1 MRDKRRFRSAQCA
14 AAMSKSKASQ
24 AAGQNASSPRATEL
38 AADSVHAHPPGAG
51 GAGIVGRHTGLV
63 RRTVL
68 VSLLTLASRVLGML
82 REVGCSALFGD
93 SSRVL
98 DALVTAWRVP
108 NLFRRL
114 LGEGALSTALQ
125 NGMTEAD
132 HEGGNERG
140 RALFLA
146 TLKLAGLILLG
157 VCALMMGLVALLP
170 DVDPLFG
177 TAWLGSDP
185 AAVREL
191 SLRLLP
197 FVVFVCVSALM
208 SGALQ
213 LRGEFLSSNFASIL
227 LNAIWVATM
236 GVLAWKWG
244 WIGTGAVE
252 HTREEELRLARIL
265 SWAALVAGALQIG
278 VQMPALRRYGLWP
291 FGVLQRLPNAWGSA
305 WAVFKQSAPLAF
317 GAAIYQINV
326 TIDGFMAQAMLPD
339 GGATAYNNAT
349 RVQQLPM
356 GLLAVAATSAVFPLL
371 RAHGHLRQYESLRK
385 LHDQAQLGVL
395 FLALPAS
402 CGIFAL
408 AEPIATVLFRH
419 GNYGD
424 AGIERVAAAL
434 RVLALVIVPAG
445 VQGLVTRC
453 YFALGDLRTPV
464 VVSCAALVLNTLLN
478 ALFVGVLDMDGD
490 GFALA
495 TVLTSFVSV
504 AWLWPGLHLRLGL
517 PRGSADLGSRALR
530 MTGAAVLSGMAA
542 WGGWELAE
550 SWWGGSGALRAGAGL
565 VLAIASGGAST
576 WGYARNSTCRNR
588 RRCGSV

>member
-1 MRDKRRFRSAQCA
+1 MAEPDTHQHVAPHA
-14 AAMSKSKASQ
+14 AAVSDSAGPGELEGAASGPRD
-24 AAGQNASSPRATEL
+24 AA
-38 AADSVHAHPPGAG
+38 
-51 GAGIVGRHTGLV
+51 IVGRHKGLV

-82 REVGCSALFGD
+82 RETGCSALFGD

-132 HEGGNERG
+132 HDGGNERG

-146 TLKLAGLILLG
+146 TVKLAALVLLG

-185 AAVREL
+185 AAMREL

-213 LRGEFLSSNFASIL
+213 VRGEFLSSNVASIL
-227 LNAIWVATM
+227 LNAVWVALM
-236 GVLAWKWG
+236 GWLAWRWG
-244 WIGTGAVE
+244 WIGTNPAVE
-252 HTREEELRLARIL
+252 HTREQELHLARIL
-265 SWAALVAGALQIG
+265 SWAALGAGALQIA
-278 VQMPALRRYGLWP
+278 VQLPALKRHGLWL
-291 FGVLQRLPNAWGSA
+291 FGAVERLPHAWSSA

-326 TIDGFMAQAMLPD
+326 TIDGFMAQAMLSD
-339 GGATAYNNAT
+339 GGATALNNAT

-371 RAHGHLRQYESLRK
+371 RAHGHLRQLDAMRK
-385 LHDQAQLGVL
+385 LHDQTQLGVL
-395 FLALPAS
+395 FLALPAT
-402 CGIFAL
+402 CGLVAL
-408 AEPIATVLFRH
+408 AEPIAVVLFRH
-419 GNYGD
+419 GSYGD
-424 AGIERVAAAL
+424 AGIERVAATL
-434 RVLALVIVPAG
+434 RVLALVVVPAG

-453 YFALGDLRTPV
+453 YFALGDLATPV
-464 VVSCAALVLNTLLN
+464 RVSCVALLLNTVLNYV
-478 ALFVGVLDMDGD
+478 FVGVLDMDGD

-495 TVLTSFVSV
+495 TVIASFASV
-504 AWLWPGLHLRLGL
+504 ALLWPGLGGRLGL
-517 PRGSADLGSRALR
+517 PRATPDLWSRGARMALGAVAAAAASR
-530 MTGAAVLSGMAA
+530 GVWELCERGDARLVGLRAAGTLALSIGAAAAVYFAACRMLGLPEWTALWSRVSGR
-542 WGGWELAE
+542 
-550 SWWGGSGALRAGAGL
+550 LRR
-565 VLAIASGGAST
+565 S
-576 WGYARNSTCRNR
+576 
-588 RRCGSV
+588 

>member
-1 MRDKRRFRSAQCA
+1 MDSVAAGADTVA
-14 AAMSKSKASQ
+14 AA
-24 AAGQNASSPRATEL
+24 
-38 AADSVHAHPPGAG
+38 PGA
-51 GAGIVGRHTGLV
+51 AIVGRHTGLV

-82 REVGCSALFGD
+82 RETGCSALFGD

-132 HEGGNERG
+132 HDGGNERG

-146 TLKLAGLILLG
+146 TVKLAVLVLIG

-177 TAWLGSDP
+177 SAWLGSDP
-185 AAVREL
+185 AAMREL

-213 LRGEFLSSNFASIL
+213 VRGEFLSSNVASIL
-227 LNAIWVATM
+227 LNAVWVGLM
-236 GVLAWKWG
+236 GWLAWRWG
-244 WIGTGAVE
+244 WIGAGAVE
-252 HTREEELRLARIL
+252 HTREQEMHLARIL
-265 SWAALVAGALQIG
+265 SWAALAA
-278 VQMPALRRYGLWP
+278 
-291 FGVLQRLPNAWGSA
+291 GVLQIAVQLPALKRHGLWLFGAVERLPHAWASA

-326 TIDGFMAQAMLPD
+326 TIDGFMAQAMLSD
-339 GGATAYNNAT
+339 GGATALNNAT

-371 RAHGHLRQYESLRK
+371 RAHGHLRQLDALRK
-385 LHDQAQLGVL
+385 LHDQTQLGVL
-395 FLALPAS
+395 FLALPATF
-402 CGIFAL
+402 GLVAL
-408 AEPIATVLFRH
+408 AEPIAVVLFRH
-419 GNYGD
+419 GSYGD
-424 AGIERVAAAL
+424 AGVERVAAAL
-434 RVLALVIVPAG
+434 RVLALVVVPAG
-445 VQGLVTRC
+445 MQGLATRC

-464 VVSCAALVLNTLLN
+464 RVSCVALVLNTVLN
-478 ALFVGVLDMDGD
+478 IVFVGVLDMDGD

-495 TVLTSFVSV
+495 TVTASFASV
-504 AWLWPGLHLRLGL
+504 ALLWPGLGGRLGL
-517 PRGSADLGSRALR
+517 PRGLEELWPRAARMCIAALAAGAAGRGAWELCERGEQRLAGLAALAALGLAIAAGAAVYFAACRALR
-530 MTGAAVLSGMAA
+530 IPEWNALWTRVTRRFRGA
-542 WGGWELAE
+542 
-550 SWWGGSGALRAGAGL
+550 
-565 VLAIASGGAST
+565 
-576 WGYARNSTCRNR
+576 
-588 RRCGSV
+588 